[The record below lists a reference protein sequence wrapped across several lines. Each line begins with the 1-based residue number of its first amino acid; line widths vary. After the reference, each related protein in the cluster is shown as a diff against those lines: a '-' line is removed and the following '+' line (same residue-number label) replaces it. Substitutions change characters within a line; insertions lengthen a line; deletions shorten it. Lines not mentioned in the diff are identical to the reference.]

1 LITPSRPH
9 TPRFVRLAETRRARL
24 AFALD
29 GVSASALEGDTLL
42 VAVLLQQGHLRT
54 SEFGDGPRAGFCLMG
69 ACQDCWMWT
78 GDGDRVRACT
88 TPVHDGMQ
96 VFTRPPRDEWGAL
109 AAFSAGLVSIPGDS
123 SP

>member
-1 LITPSRPH
+1 LFTSSNPH

-24 AFALD
+24 AFTLD
-29 GVSASALEGDTLL
+29 GVSASALAGDTLL
-42 VAVLLQQGHLRT
+42 VAVLMHQGHLRT
-54 SEFGDGPRAGFCLMG
+54 SEFDDSPRAGFCLMG

-96 VFTRPPRDEWGAL
+96 VFTRPPRDEWGTL
-109 AAFSAGLVSIPGDS
+109 VVFSAGLAS
-123 SP
+123 SPEDA